1 MILYDG
7 GKHNEK
13 RVDRMKLH
21 SIDDVEGF
29 ISTNRLAVLFISSPG
44 CSVCQALLPRMEDML
59 QNHPQVELGYADASE
74 VPEVTGKFLAFG
86 APTILVFAEG
96 KEQIRE
102 GRFIRMEDF
111 EARVER
117 LISLTNY

>member
-1 MILYDG
+1 M
-7 GKHNEK
+7 
-13 RVDRMKLH
+13 
-21 SIDDVEGF
+21 EGY

-44 CSVCQALLPRMEDML
+44 CSVYQALLPRIEDVL
-59 QNHPQVELGYADASE
+59 QNHRQVELGYTDSSE
-74 VPEVTGKFLAFG
+74 VKEVTGKYLAFG

>member
-1 MILYDG
+1 MEL
-7 GKHNEK
+7 HN
-13 RVDRMKLH
+13 
-21 SIDDVEGF
+21 IDDVEGF

-44 CSVCQALLPRMEDML
+44 CSVCQALLPRIEDML
-59 QNHPQVELGYADASE
+59 QKHPEIELGYADASE
-74 VPEVTGKFLAFG
+74 VSEVTGKFLAFG

-111 EARVER
+111 ENKLER
-117 LISLTNY
+117 LISMTKY